1 MQTVQR
7 LLLLLFAAFA
17 ALTVLQQIRYGMI
30 CGRSEQEDKQDDPKA
45 KACRQQSTIYAIAAA
60 VSLIINIIIGALM
73 LSKSKSCPFGQL
85 FCFEKYQVNAKI
97 RCFTADSGF
106 YIDECRYYR
115 AAASP
120 LSSGRRLFFSVKKCF
135 DTRFR
140 ALPLLSVQTA
150 KGFVRYLH
158 RASVRCQTGE

>member
-60 VSLIINIIIGALM
+60 VS
-73 LSKSKSCPFGQL
+73 
-85 FCFEKYQVNAKI
+85 
-97 RCFTADSGF
+97 R
-106 YIDECRYYR
+106 R
-115 AAASP
+115 
-120 LSSGRRLFFSVKKCF
+120 SSGSSEIH
-135 DTRFR
+135 T
-140 ALPLLSVQTA
+140 
-150 KGFVRYLH
+150 
-158 RASVRCQTGE
+158 ASVSTCRA

>member
-60 VSLIINIIIGALM
+60 VSLIVNGFCKEVMQQLPMEFAIEAAKLINISLEG
-73 LSKSKSCPFGQL
+73 
-85 FCFEKYQVNAKI
+85 
-97 RCFTADSGF
+97 
-106 YIDECRYYR
+106 
-115 AAASP
+115 
-120 LSSGRRLFFSVKKCF
+120 SV
-135 DTRFR
+135 
-140 ALPLLSVQTA
+140 
-150 KGFVRYLH
+150 G
-158 RASVRCQTGE
+158 

>member
-60 VSLIINIIIGALM
+60 ISLIVNIIIGAL
-73 LSKSKSCPFGQL
+73 SKYSRSCPFGQL
-85 FCFEKYQVNAKI
+85 FVLKN
-97 RCFTADSGF
+97 
-106 YIDECRYYR
+106 
-115 AAASP
+115 
-120 LSSGRRLFFSVKKCF
+120 VK
-135 DTRFR
+135 
-140 ALPLLSVQTA
+140 
-150 KGFVRYLH
+150 
-158 RASVRCQTGE
+158 

>member
-60 VSLIINIIIGALM
+60 VSLIVNIM
-73 LSKSKSCPFGQL
+73 HRRTQQVKQKLSFW
-85 FCFEKYQVNAKI
+85 
-97 RCFTADSGF
+97 TAF
-106 YIDECRYYR
+106 V
-115 AAASP
+115 
-120 LSSGRRLFFSVKKCF
+120 LKNVK
-135 DTRFR
+135 
-140 ALPLLSVQTA
+140 
-150 KGFVRYLH
+150 
-158 RASVRCQTGE
+158 